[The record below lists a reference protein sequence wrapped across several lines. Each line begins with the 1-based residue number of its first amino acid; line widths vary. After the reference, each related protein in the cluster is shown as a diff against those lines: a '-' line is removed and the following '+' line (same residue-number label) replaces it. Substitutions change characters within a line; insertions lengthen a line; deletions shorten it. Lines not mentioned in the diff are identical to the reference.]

1 MSYSN
6 PLAAY
11 LAGQATPE
19 QRKVVENWASSH
31 PDNRSL
37 LHSLSESWKDNSLKV
52 NDLPDVD
59 IEIESE
65 EGLLED

>member
-11 LAGQATPE
+11 LAGKATPE
-19 QRKVVENWASSH
+19 QSEVVENWASSH
-31 PDNRSL
+31 PDNQAL
-37 LHSLSESWKDNSLKV
+37 LQSLSQSWEQSSLQLG
-52 NDLPDVD
+52 DLPDL
-59 IEIESE
+59 EMETETE

>member
-11 LAGQATPE
+11 LAGNPTPG
-19 QRKVVENWASSH
+19 QRKVVEHWASSH
-31 PDNRSL
+31 PDNKSL
-37 LHSLSESWKDNSLKV
+37 LQSLSQSWKDNSLKLEE
-52 NDLPDVD
+52 LPDIE

-65 EGLLED
+65 EGLVED